1 MSLSDEYR
9 EEALTPPQLM
19 KFLDIPMSRLRR
31 WNEKGVFGDDY
42 IKRGQGNTRLYS
54 FEDAV
59 LGLVHK
65 HILDL
70 TKARTQKLTLSND
83 FIQLFRKYI
92 RVQLPAEVKRAEYA
106 TEEQTLLTQGFY
118 DRPAVVEIRWD
129 DDHWISVLH
138 QRTPKLWTLQFPTGI
153 STLMIRL
160 DVAVAETLTFFKRED
175 ALLPRYLQE

>member
-1 MSLSDEYR
+1 MRLSDERR

-19 KFLDIPMSRLRR
+19 KFLNIGMARLRR
-31 WNEKGVFGDDY
+31 WNEKGVFGQDY
-42 IKRGQGNTRLYS
+42 QKRGHGKTRLYS

-70 TKARTQKLTLSND
+70 TKARTMKLTIHDD

-92 RVQLPAEVKRAEYA
+92 RVQLPAEVKREAEA
-106 TEEQTLLTQGFY
+106 LDSTLLTKHYY
-118 DRPAVVEIRWD
+118 DRPAVLEIWWE
-129 DDHWISVLH
+129 DDHWNTLLH
-138 QRTPKLWTLQFPTGI
+138 QTTVGYKTLDYPTAI
-153 STLMIRL
+153 STLLIRL
-160 DVAVAETLTFFKRED
+160 DLAVAEALAFFRRED

>member
-1 MSLSDEYR
+1 MRLSDECR

-65 HILDL
+65 NILDL
-70 TKARTQKLTLSND
+70 TKARTMKLTISDD
-83 FIQLFRKYI
+83 FIDLFRKYI
-92 RVQLPAEVKRAEYA
+92 RVQLPAEVEREAQA
-106 TEEQTLLTQGFY
+106 ANSTVLTEHYY
-118 DRPAVVEIRWD
+118 DRPAVLAVWWE
-129 DDHWISVLH
+129 DDHWMTVLH
-138 QRTPKLWTLQFPTGI
+138 RRTAGWKTLEFPTGI
-153 STLMIRL
+153 STLLIRL
-160 DVAVAETLTFFKRED
+160 DLAVAEALAFFRRED